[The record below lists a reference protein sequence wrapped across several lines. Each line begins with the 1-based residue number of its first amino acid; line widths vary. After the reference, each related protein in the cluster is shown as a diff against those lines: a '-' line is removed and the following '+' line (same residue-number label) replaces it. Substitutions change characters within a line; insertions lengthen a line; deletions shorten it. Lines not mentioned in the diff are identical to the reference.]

1 MIGGL
6 LPVFDSFE
14 AAPDVNI
21 KVVGVGGAG
30 GNAINHMIASG
41 VQGVEFW
48 SINTDVQ
55 ALQGSQAEHRLQIG
69 HKVTKG
75 RGVGGDP
82 EKGFKAGEENRD
94 DILAALD
101 GAEMVFITAGMGG
114 GTGTGAAPVVAEV
127 ARELGALTVG
137 VVTKPFVMEGRT
149 RERSARDGIERLM
162 ERVDTLI
169 VIPNERLV
177 QECSNKIT
185 FKDAFKQADDL
196 LRQGV
201 QGISDIITIRGYIN
215 VDFADIR
222 TVMSNAGTALM
233 GIGVA
238 SGEGRAIEAARMAV
252 ASPLLET
259 SFKGATG
266 VIFNIRGAQE
276 ELTLFEVN
284 EAMKIIHDE
293 ASDQANIIFGTV
305 FDEKLAGQVHVTVIA
320 TGFDAGAGRPFAAMR
335 NVQIESPASGG
346 ESLLRPA
353 TAASATIP
361 ATADG
366 GDSAIDIP
374 PFLRNTIRPR

>member
-1 MIGGL
+1 M
-6 LPVFDSFE
+6 
-14 AAPDVNI
+14 
-21 KVVGVGGAG
+21 GVGGAG

-69 HKVTKG
+69 HKVTRG

-82 EKGFKAGEENRD
+82 EKGYKAAEENRD
-94 DILAALD
+94 DIMAALD
-101 GAEMVFITAGMGG
+101 GADMVFVTAGMGG
-114 GTGTGAAPVVAEV
+114 GTGTGAAPIVAEV
-127 ARELGALTVG
+127 AREIGALAVG
-137 VVTKPFVMEGRT
+137 VVTKPFLMEGRQ
-149 RERSARDGIERLM
+149 RERSARDGLERLM

-177 QECSNKIT
+177 QECGNKIT

-238 SGEGRAIEAARMAV
+238 SGEGRAIEAARLAV

-259 SFKGATG
+259 SFSGATG

-276 ELTLFEVN
+276 ELTLHEVN

-293 ASDQANIIFGTV
+293 AADQANIIFGTV

-320 TGFDAGAGRPFAAMR
+320 TGFEGGTNRPNPLR
-335 NVQIESPASGG
+335 DIHIETGS
-346 ESLLRPA
+346 A
-353 TAASATIP
+353 TAGEILRAPTPAATTVSSIP
-361 ATADG
+361 VSDPGDG
-366 GDSAIDIP
+366 GPIDIP

>member
-1 MIGGL
+1 M
-6 LPVFDSFE
+6 FDSFE
-14 AAPDVNI
+14 AASDVNI

-69 HKVTKG
+69 HKVTRG

-82 EKGFKAGEENRD
+82 EKGYKAAEENRD
-94 DILAALD
+94 DIMAALD

-114 GTGTGAAPVVAEV
+114 GTGTGAAPIVAEV
-127 ARELGALTVG
+127 AREIGALAVG
-137 VVTKPFVMEGRT
+137 VVTKPFLMEGRQ
-149 RERSARDGIERLM
+149 RERSARDGLERLM

-177 QECSNKIT
+177 QECGNKIT
-185 FKDAFKQADDL
+185 FKDAFKQADDV

-215 VDFADIR
+215 VDFADVR
-222 TVMSNAGTALM
+222 TIMSNAGTALM

-238 SGEGRAIEAARMAV
+238 SGEGRAIEAARLEV

-259 SFKGATG
+259 SFSGATG

-276 ELTLFEVN
+276 ELTLHEVT
-284 EAMKIIHDE
+284 EAMKIIQDE
-293 ASDQANIIFGTV
+293 AADQANIIFGTV

-320 TGFDAGAGRPFAAMR
+320 TGFEGGTNRPNPLR
-335 NVQIESPASGG
+335 DIHIETGS
-346 ESLLRPA
+346 A
-353 TAASATIP
+353 TAGEILRAPTPAATTVSSIP
-361 ATADG
+361 VSDPGDG
-366 GDSAIDIP
+366 GPIDIP

>member
-1 MIGGL
+1 VL
-6 LPVFDSFE
+6 DSFE
-14 AAPDVNI
+14 VAPDVNI

-48 SINTDVQ
+48 AINTDVQ
-55 ALQGSQAEHRLQIG
+55 ALQGNQAEHRLQIG

-82 EKGFKAGEENRD
+82 TLGGKAADENRD
-94 DILAALD
+94 DIMAALD

-114 GTGTGAAPVVAEV
+114 GTGTGAAPIVAEV
-127 ARELGALTVG
+127 AKEIGALTVG
-137 VVTKPFVMEGRT
+137 VVTKPFLMEGRR
-149 RERSARDGIERLM
+149 REKAAREGIERLM

-169 VIPNERLV
+169 VIPNERLI
-177 QECSNKIT
+177 QECGNKML
-185 FKDAFKQADDL
+185 FEGAFKTADDL

-238 SGEGRAIEAARMAV
+238 SGEGRAVEAARMAV

-266 VIFNIRGAQE
+266 VIFNIRGSQE
-276 ELTLFEVN
+276 ELTLHEVN
-284 EAMKIIHDE
+284 EAMKIVHDE
-293 ASDQANIIFGTV
+293 ASDDANIIFGTV

-320 TGFDAGAGRPFAAMR
+320 TGFDSANGRAPQSAHR
-335 NVQIESPASGG
+335 SVQIESPAAAAA
-346 ESLLRPA
+346 EHLLRPA
-353 TAASATIP
+353 VAP
-361 ATADG
+361 AGNHGGAD
-366 GDSAIDIP
+366 DLPTELP